1 MKAKKLGAALCAVM
15 MCLSLGLFAACGGVS
30 AESVSLNKSTLGLKI
45 GETGTIVADVE
56 PSDSTDSVRWSVTK
70 GGEAISIAADGDI
83 VTVTAKAAGN
93 ATVTA
98 TAGGKTASCDVVVS
112 ADINITLSE
121 ESVRILWDETATITA
136 TVSPASMT
144 DAVNWT
150 VVDADIVSIE
160 PNGGS
165 VTVRGERIGSATVT
179 AYIGDESA
187 SCEVAVTQMTQEM
200 TLSDDEFELPEG
212 ESKTVTVTLYPEG
225 TASPVNWWIEEGD
238 DIVSIAANGTS
249 ATVTAK
255 AIGEATIA
263 IRSGSVEQHCY
274 VTVVENVPRVPATGI
289 TLDKTEVELPW
300 GAALPLT
307 ATVEPADATDKVV
320 WSVSK
325 GGEDIVWVT
334 PWGDSGREATIYGNS
349 PGTATVTATV
359 GDVSASCVVT
369 VPYKEFELTPPFK
382 LWTITIDWID
392 GVTDKNKQATVEA
405 VTSSGLMGDDPTVN
419 ADNVLQKFAA
429 ALKEKMESVFGW
441 LTFNSDGTCEYLE
454 GYQCSYTRDG
464 NHITI
469 LIDLIEQ
476 ENFAPVTVEADI
488 EHHTLMLKWPTRM
501 FGLDYALVTMEYR

>member
-1 MKAKKLGAALCAVM
+1 
-15 MCLSLGLFAACGGVS
+15 
-30 AESVSLNKSTLGLKI
+30 
-45 GETGTIVADVE
+45 
-56 PSDSTDSVRWSVTK
+56 
-70 GGEAISIAADGDI
+70 
-83 VTVTAKAAGN
+83 
-93 ATVTA
+93 
-98 TAGGKTASCDVVVS
+98 
-112 ADINITLSE
+112 
-121 ESVRILWDETATITA
+121 
-136 TVSPASMT
+136 MT

-150 VVDADIVSIE
+150 VDDADIVSIE

-212 ESKTVTVTLYPEG
+212 ESKTVSVTLYPEG

-325 GGEDIVWVT
+325 GGEDIVRVT

-392 GVTDKNKQATVEA
+392 GVTDENKQATVEA

-441 LTFNSDGTCEYLE
+441 LAFNDDGTCEYLE

-469 LIDLIEQ
+469 LIEQ
-476 ENFAPVTVEADI
+476 ENSAPVTVEADI
-488 EHHTLMLKWPTRM
+488 EHHILMLKWPLRM